1 MCGIFLEVCS
11 ANLLLAFVI
20 LGEVSV
26 VMLTIWLSSD
36 TRSLATCSLATFA
49 YSSSSPLST
58 TTATKSTSS
67 TTTISITSI
76 QSPVL
81 TSKGWA
87 QPRQAR
93 APPLLSASP
102 PYNQLHS
109 QAKDHNTQCL
119 PAPLYILSLP
129 TSSTLIFV
137 WICLI
142 KKKIMIP
149 NAIPLPNMSFPCPLL
164 LSILR
169 ISSRVQ
175 PCPSGY
181 VPFISFNYR

>member
-1 MCGIFLEVCS
+1 MVWVHNSSKLLPMCGIFLEVCS

-36 TRSLATCSLATFA
+36 TRSLATSSLATFA
-49 YSSSSPLST
+49 YSSSSPLS
-58 TTATKSTSS
+58 
-67 TTTISITSI
+67 
-76 QSPVL
+76 PLL

-93 APPLLSASP
+93 APPLLSAPP

-137 WICLI
+137 WLCLI

-149 NAIPLPNMSFPCPLL
+149 NAIPLPNMSFPCSLL
-164 LSILR
+164 LSFLR
-169 ISSRVQ
+169 ISSLV
-175 PCPSGY
+175 
-181 VPFISFNYR
+181 